1 MQRKPDSVEWIL
13 GGVIVVAVLFV
24 WFSSTSSNNSVAI
37 IRMDDI
43 AKETGWDVQAGDV
56 FRKERAAIESDIM
69 RQQQLLKADIDAKRV
84 ELGENPTP
92 EQLEILQAMQQQ
104 MQSQTMQLRKRSQE
118 NLQKI
123 QMQQMQDFVGELQP
137 IILKLSAEG
146 NFTVVLDRTRS
157 NVFYADPATDITDAV
172 IKELQKQSTKGYAA
186 RTSERLHPRSART
199 SKTERNR
206 SKDREEAEP
215 FVHRCTTIPANDL
228 FRALFS

>member
-84 ELGENPTP
+84 EIGENPTP
-92 EQLEILQAMQQQ
+92 EQLEILRVMQQQ

-172 IKELQKQSTKGYAA
+172 IKEWQKQ
-186 RTSERLHPRSART
+186 
-199 SKTERNR
+199 
-206 SKDREEAEP
+206 
-215 FVHRCTTIPANDL
+215 
-228 FRALFS
+228 